1 MAIVKM
7 KRLRAIA
14 LEEQRDELLARL
26 LHVGCVEVT
35 EPEDCLTDPEWT
47 ALLAKDTGAQG
58 AVKAQI
64 TAVQSALKA
73 LDKYAPVKGS
83 LFTKRSD
90 ISEAD
95 FFDAAR
101 QEKAQAAAA
110 AINDCVAE
118 ISQLYTEEN
127 RYRSARDGLVPW
139 ETMSE
144 PLDSGLHGARGDHP
158 GHPARRGLFGDHPGR
173 AGRTGAGERAGGH
186 PLQQGAALRGSAG
199 TEGDGRG
206 SIQRPETLQFLCGQV
221 QGDGGQ
227 RSPEHRPAG

>member
-14 LEEQRDELLARL
+14 LEEQRDELLTRL

-58 AVKAQI
+58 AVKAQV

-101 QEKAQAAAA
+101 QE
-110 AINDCVAE
+110 
-118 ISQLYTEEN
+118 
-127 RYRSARDGLVPW
+127 
-139 ETMSE
+139 
-144 PLDSGLHGARGDHP
+144 
-158 GHPARRGLFGDHPGR
+158 RRR
-173 AGRTGAGERAGGH
+173 QR
-186 PLQQGAALRGSAG
+186 
-199 TEGDGRG
+199 
-206 SIQRPETLQFLCGQV
+206 QRPSTIVWRRSRSCTPKKTGTDLSETAWCHG
-221 QGDGGQ
+221 
-227 RSPEHRPAG
+227 RP

>member
-14 LEEQRDELLARL
+14 LEEQRDELLTRL

-47 ALLAKDTGAQG
+47 ALLTKDTGAQG

-144 PLDSGLHGARGDHP
+144 PLDLDSTEHVEITLGTLPGTASLETIRGEL
-158 GHPARRGLFGDHPGR
+158 AEQC
-173 AGRTGAGERAGGH
+173 AGERAGGH
-186 PLQQGAALRGSAG
+186 PLQQGAALCGSAG
-199 TEGDGRG
+199 AGRR
-206 SIQRPETLQFLCGQV
+206 RPRQ
-221 QGDGGQ
+221 
-227 RSPEHRPAG
+227 HPAF

>member
-14 LEEQRDELLARL
+14 LEEQRDELLTRL

-83 LFTKRSD
+83 LQR
-90 ISEAD
+90 
-95 FFDAAR
+95 
-101 QEKAQAAAA
+101 
-110 AINDCVAE
+110 
-118 ISQLYTEEN
+118 
-127 RYRSARDGLVPW
+127 
-139 ETMSE
+139 
-144 PLDSGLHGARGDHP
+144 
-158 GHPARRGLFGDHPGR
+158 
-173 AGRTGAGERAGGH
+173 
-186 PLQQGAALRGSAG
+186 
-199 TEGDGRG
+199 
-206 SIQRPETLQFLCGQV
+206 QRPSTIVWRRSRSCTPKKIGTDLPETAWCHG
-221 QGDGGQ
+221 
-227 RSPEHRPAG
+227 RP